1 MRQRTSTDLG
11 EKFILLVLAVVAAV
25 AIWVY
30 SGVAANVATEQG
42 AVTLR
47 QTVIDASLQCL
58 ALEGAYPPS
67 LEYLEDNYG
76 LVINDEDYVVTYV
89 AYASN
94 VMPSVQVVVR

>member
-1 MRQRTSTDLG
+1 MSRRRSAHIG
-11 EKFILLVLAVVAAV
+11 GKILLAIFVVAVAV
-25 AIWVY
+25 AVWIY
-30 SGVAANVATEQG
+30 AGVASNVAVEQG

-47 QTVIDASLQCL
+47 QTVLDSAMQCL
-58 ALEGAYPPS
+58 ALEGAYPPT

-76 LVINDEDYVVTYV
+76 LVINEDDYVVTYV

>member
-1 MRQRTSTDLG
+1 MSRSRSTHLAGKVLLG
-11 EKFILLVLAVVAAV
+11 IFVVLVAI

-30 SGVAANVATEQG
+30 SGVASTVAVEQG

-47 QTVIDASLQCL
+47 QTVLDASMQCL
-58 ALEGAYPPS
+58 ALEGAYPPT
-67 LEYLEDNYG
+67 LEYLEEEYG
-76 LVINDEDYVVTYV
+76 LVINRDDYVVTYV